1 MKKILIALICILFCT
16 SISYGQYPNRH
27 TNPSYRY
34 VAAPGF
40 VNITELSGAIAIS
53 DTVVGSY
60 SDYYFGV
67 TNIFGYQINRNF
79 FGGVG
84 TGCFIYEGSQLIPL
98 FIEYKYSVYLRR
110 ITPFIYADGGV
121 GLAPVDFSA
130 ETKIFLNPG
139 IGMSVPFS
147 SKLEGN
153 LSVGLLVQSR
163 STSTRVAYINLRLGI
178 TFRKNPFRLFKP
190 DKHLIS
196 SYYR

>member
-1 MKKILIALICILFCT
+1 MKKLIILLILTILCT
-16 SISYGQYPNRH
+16 SLSYSQYSKKYI
-27 TNPSYRY
+27 NPTYRY

-79 FGGVG
+79 FGGIG
-84 TGCFIYEGSQLIPL
+84 TGIYVYEGSQLIPL

-178 TFRKNPFRLFKP
+178 TYRKNPFRLFKP
-190 DKHLIS
+190 DKKLIS
-196 SYYR
+196 NYY